1 MIKRPLLTEIRWIL
15 LVIPILLAACSK
27 KQSGNQEIFSRY
39 EGDPGV
45 YIMKVPP
52 SLLNSMAGNDSEV
65 AENLKDAGKI
75 DLVKVMVFNMQ
86 DESGRTVGEVSSEV
100 REMTDNMGYDLMMSM
115 SGGKTD
121 VSVLMLESGETI
133 SDLLVIAREG
143 ETLTLVGL
151 SGNLNAD
158 AIVELVSQGQPDS
171 FQKGIFGFK

>member
-1 MIKRPLLTEIRWIL
+1 
-15 LVIPILLAACSK
+15 
-27 KQSGNQEIFSRY
+27 
-39 EGDPGV
+39 
-45 YIMKVPP
+45 MKVPP
-52 SLLNSMAGNDSEV
+52 SLLTSMAGKDSEV